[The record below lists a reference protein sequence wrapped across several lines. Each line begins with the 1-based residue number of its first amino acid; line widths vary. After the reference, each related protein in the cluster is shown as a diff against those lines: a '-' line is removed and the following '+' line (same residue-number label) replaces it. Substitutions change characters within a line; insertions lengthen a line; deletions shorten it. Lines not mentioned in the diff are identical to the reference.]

1 MKTVTYLI
9 PNISCHHCTHTISME
24 LSEIDGVIEVDAD
37 VTTKKVKITFDT
49 PATEAVLKETL
60 AEINYPVAETIL

>member
-24 LSEIDGVIEVDAD
+24 LSEIEGVIEVDAD
-37 VTTKKVKITFDT
+37 LKTKKVKISFDA
-49 PATEAVLKETL
+49 PATEAEFKETL